1 MLIKIKKFIILDA
14 HRLKNLILT
23 ILFLSIIFFFQLFL
37 KHKITLN
44 LFFLLTILF
53 SINYL
58 CYIFYLNLERERK
71 YFPIYPLIIAYYLV
85 TFTAY
90 YYFNQEEYYFI
101 ENKVMTSVIITIS
114 LGLFFFHWV
123 IFSLICFIKIKKIQ
137 KLKTSISIMAL

>member
-1 MLIKIKKFIILDA
+1 MINIKKLIILDS
-14 HRLKNLILT
+14 HRLKTLILT

-37 KHKITLN
+37 RQKISLD

-71 YFPIYPLIIAYYLV
+71 YFPIYPLIIFYYLA

-90 YYFNQEEYYFI
+90 YYFDQKEYYFI
-101 ENKVMTSVIITIS
+101 ETNVMASVIIAIS
-114 LGLFFFHWV
+114 LGLFFFF
-123 IFSLICFIKIKKIQ
+123 IRLFS
-137 KLKTSISIMAL
+137 S